1 MYACRYGSWKRSVTF
16 DVVQPPF
23 GFSNAP
29 ISTEPAGTNKNAIV
43 YPKNGSVGSHASGR
57 RLRPDAR
64 SGRRAS
70 DAEVVAMG

>member
-1 MYACRYGSWKRSVTF
+1 MTDA
-16 DVVQPPF
+16 
-23 GFSNAP
+23 
-29 ISTEPAGTNKNAIV
+29 AGTNRNAIV
-43 YPKNGSVGSHASGR
+43 YAKNGSVATHARDR